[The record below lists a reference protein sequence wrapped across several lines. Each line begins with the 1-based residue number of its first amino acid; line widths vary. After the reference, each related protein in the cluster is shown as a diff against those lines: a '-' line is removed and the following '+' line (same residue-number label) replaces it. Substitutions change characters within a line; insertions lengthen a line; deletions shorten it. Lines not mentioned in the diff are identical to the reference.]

1 MEKCAEGGKIQF
13 FQILFFIG
21 FFVILM
27 GILVLMAAA
36 FFSRGDVSFGG
47 FIWIFPFF
55 PFVFGSGPEAVWL
68 ILFALILGVLSILIF
83 LFLWRESRKT
93 R

>member
-1 MEKCAEGGKIQF
+1 MEGGKLQV

-21 FFVILM
+21 FFLILI
-27 GILVLMAAA
+27 GILILLAAA
-36 FFSRGDVSFGG
+36 LFSGGDVSFGG

-68 ILFALILGVLSILIF
+68 ILFALILGVLTVLIF
-83 LFLWRESRKT
+83 FFLWRESRKT
-93 R
+93 SF